1 MINYKF
7 NIEYITSNDF
17 DQADGHSRLISNH
30 KNINEGE
37 ILMAYTNAEKEVN
50 AILVNILKSLPITK
64 EEILTSAYRNVH
76 LKKINN

>member
-1 MINYKF
+1 
-7 NIEYITSNDF
+7 
-17 DQADGHSRLISNH
+17 
-30 KNINEGE
+30 
-37 ILMAYTNAEKEVN
+37 MAYTNAEKEVN